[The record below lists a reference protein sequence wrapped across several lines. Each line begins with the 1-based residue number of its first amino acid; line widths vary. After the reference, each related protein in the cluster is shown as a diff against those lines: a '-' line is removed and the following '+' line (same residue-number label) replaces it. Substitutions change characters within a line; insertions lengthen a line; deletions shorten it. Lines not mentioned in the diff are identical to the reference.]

1 MVVRVVVKG
10 EGVGLDVVCELKC
23 WEAGGE
29 SCFIVGKEE
38 ARKSG
43 GESSK
48 TPIALVIL
56 PFLIGCFG
64 R

>member
-1 MVVRVVVKG
+1 M
-10 EGVGLDVVCELKC
+10 DVVCELKC